1 MAENDRRSPQTREPR
16 VTTDVVIV
24 GVGGMGREVYRVIC
38 LLNMP
43 VSDVPRW
50 RVLGFVD
57 DYPTEPDVA
66 LVHRLGVPFL
76 GPTHRLGGLPPGTRV
91 ALGVGRPRLRRET
104 AEAIAHH
111 GLPAATVIHPDAE
124 IGADCVVG
132 EGLFAAGGARVTTNV
147 VLGRHVHLNQN
158 CTVGHDAVL
167 GDYVSVNPLAA
178 VSGHC
183 RLDEGVM
190 VGTTAAVLPRL
201 AVGRDAVVG
210 AGACVTRD
218 VPAGVVVTGVPARPT
233 PSSVPDARPVV
244 MAAHGRQDE
253 VDHPA

>member
-1 MAENDRRSPQTREPR
+1 M
-16 VTTDVVIV
+16 IV
-24 GVGGMGREVYRVIC
+24 GAGGMGREVYGVIC
-38 LLNMP
+38 LLNRLATGL
-43 VSDVPRW
+43 PRW

-57 DYPTEPDVA
+57 DYPDQSHVD

-76 GPTHRLGGLPPGTRV
+76 GSSHWLAGQPTTTHV
-91 ALGVGRPRLRRET
+91 ALGVGQPRLRRET
-104 AEAIAHH
+104 DQAIARY
-111 GLPAATVIHPDAE
+111 GLPAATVVHPAAE
-124 IGADCVVG
+124 VGPDCVHG

-178 VSGHC
+178 VSGYC
-183 RLDEGVM
+183 RLAEGVM
-190 VGTTAAVLPRL
+190 VGTTAAVLPKL
-201 AVGRDAVVG
+201 TVGRDAVVG

-218 VPAGVVVTGVPARPT
+218 VADGVVVTGVPARPARR
-233 PSSVPDARPVV
+233 SAADAGPVV
-244 MAAHGRQDE
+244 VAAHRRQDE